1 MRTRKAAMS
10 FIFITLL
17 IDVISFG
24 IIIPVI
30 GPLIAKLNNVPINE
44 ASKYGSILL
53 AVFAIAQFFF
63 APIIGNLSDK
73 YGRRPILLCSLL
85 GFSLD
90 YLILAFAPNFAWLLV
105 GRFIAGITGASFST
119 ATAYIADISTPE
131 NKAKNFGLIGVAFG
145 VGFFLGPT
153 IGGVLGK
160 VNLHLPFYVTAVL
173 CFLNFVFGYFVLPE
187 SLAVENR
194 RAFDW
199 KRCNPFVALKN
210 LNQFKSLGWLLT
222 AFFFLALGSHAVQ
235 SNWAYFNMY
244 KFNWNEMDVGLSL
257 ALVGLLVGAVQ
268 GGLITLAIKKLGKE
282 KCVYLGFTLY
292 AIGMFLFGMASN
304 SWMMYAF
311 LIPYCLGG
319 ISGPAIQTIMSD
331 KIPANQQGE
340 LQGGLTSMQSLSSI
354 LGPLMMNNLFAFFTS
369 KIAPIQL
376 PGISFF
382 VGAFFMAISAVM
394 TYRVLKNKATTP

>member
-1 MRTRKAAMS
+1 MQKGKAAIS

-30 GPLIAKLNNVPINE
+30 GPLISKLQNVPINE

-53 AVFAIAQFFF
+53 AVFAFAQFFF
-63 APIIGNLSDK
+63 APIVGNLSDK
-73 YGRRPILLCSLL
+73 YGRRPILLASLL
-85 GFSLD
+85 GFSVD
-90 YLILAFAPNFAWLLV
+90 YLILAFAPNFAWLLI
-105 GRFIAGITGASFST
+105 GRFIAGITGASFTT
-119 ATAYIADISTPE
+119 ASAYIADISTPE
-131 NKAKNFGLIGVAFG
+131 NKAKNFGMVGVAFG
-145 VGFFLGPT
+145 IGFFVGPT
-153 IGGVLGK
+153 IGGVLGNI
-160 VNLHLPFYVTAVL
+160 NLHLPFYVTAVL

-187 SLAVENR
+187 SLAPENR
-194 RAFDW
+194 RAFEW

-210 LNQFKSLGWLLT
+210 LNQFKNLGWLLT
-222 AFFFLALGSHAVQ
+222 AFFFLYLGSHAVQ
-235 SNWAYFNMY
+235 SNWAYFNMH

-268 GGLITLAIKKLGKE
+268 GGLITIAIKKIGKE

-292 AIGMFLFGMASN
+292 AIGMFLFGIASHT
-304 SWMMYAF
+304 WMMYAF

-354 LGPLMMNNLFAFFTS
+354 VGPLLMNNLFYYFTS
-369 KIAPIQL
+369 SKTSIYL

-382 VGAFFMAISAVM
+382 VGAFFMAISALL
-394 TYRVLKNKATTP
+394 TYWVLRKRVTA